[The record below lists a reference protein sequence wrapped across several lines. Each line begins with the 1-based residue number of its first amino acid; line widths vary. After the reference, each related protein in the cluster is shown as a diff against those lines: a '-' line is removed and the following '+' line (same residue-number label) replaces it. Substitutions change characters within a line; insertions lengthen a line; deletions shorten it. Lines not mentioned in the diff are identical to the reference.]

1 MLKNRDFS
9 TEQNLHQ
16 YDLRRPRADSSV
28 TTLLNKNSSEL
39 RLVNRHHEE
48 SHKDLVLGEVIL
60 TSLYC
65 AS

>member
-1 MLKNRDFS
+1 MIYVVLEQIHLSQRFLK
-9 TEQNLHQ
+9 
-16 YDLRRPRADSSV
+16 
-28 TTLLNKNSSEL
+28 KNSSEL